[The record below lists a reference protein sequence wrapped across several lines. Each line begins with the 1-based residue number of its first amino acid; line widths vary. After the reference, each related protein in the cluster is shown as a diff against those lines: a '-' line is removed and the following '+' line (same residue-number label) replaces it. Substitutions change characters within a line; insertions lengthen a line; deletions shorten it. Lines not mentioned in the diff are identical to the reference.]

1 MNLVGMGRAVGRET
15 GQNRPWV
22 RKSVPQNVCMWRP
35 INEHISSNFFT

>member
-1 MNLVGMGRAVGRET
+1 MTLVGTGRAVGRET

-35 INEHISSNFFT
+35 INDQICQIFFT